1 VSNARQKILIV
12 AGEASGDIL
21 GANMIRAAHA
31 LEPDLEFFGVAG
43 TRMQQAGCS
52 LLRPSSDL
60 AVMGLVEVVRHLP
73 RIWSV
78 YRDIKRV
85 LNSEHS
91 RPDVVVLIDSPDF
104 NLRIAKIARKA
115 GVPVLYYVSP
125 QVWAWRR
132 ARVHTIARDVD
143 KLATILPFEPEYYS
157 GLDIDVR
164 YVGHPLLD
172 EVDIQTPAEDFRA
185 EHDLGEASPVIG
197 LLPGSRRNE
206 IHYALPT
213 ILEAAQLLK
222 QRYPDVGFL
231 MPVASGLDRKLL
243 LDHILARGL
252 DVKLVDDTIYTSV
265 AACDAVIAVSGT
277 VTLQTALVQI
287 PMVIIYKGS
296 ALTYAIGKRLV
307 SIKHFGLPNIVA
319 GRRVIQELL
328 QNEANP
334 EAIAAEIERI
344 IEDGEYRKTML
355 ADLADIRVRMG
366 TPGCSER
373 VARMV
378 LELSTKGDFEKG

>member
-1 VSNARQKILIV
+1 
-12 AGEASGDIL
+12 
-21 GANMIRAAHA
+21 
-31 LEPDLEFFGVAG
+31 
-43 TRMQQAGCS
+43 MQQAGCS

>member
-21 GANMIRAAHA
+21 GANMIRAALA